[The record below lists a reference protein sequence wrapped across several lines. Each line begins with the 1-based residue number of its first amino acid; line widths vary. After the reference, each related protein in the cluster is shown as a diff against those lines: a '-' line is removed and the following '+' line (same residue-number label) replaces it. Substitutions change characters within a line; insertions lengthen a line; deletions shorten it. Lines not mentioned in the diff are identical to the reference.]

1 MFLEILNAIYLSD
14 YKIRLFFNNG
24 QNMVV
29 DFSDELNERIFE
41 PLKDKSVFQLFI
53 IKYNTIEWSNGA
65 DFAPEYLFELGKSQ
79 MELNK
84 KYAV

>member
-29 DFSDELNERIFE
+29 DFSDELNGRIFE
-41 PLKDKSVFQLFI
+41 PLREKSVFKLFI

-65 DFAPEYLFELGKSQ
+65 DFAPEYLFELGKCQ
-79 MELNK
+79 MEMNK

>member
-1 MFLEILNAIYLSD
+1 MFLEILNATYLAD

-24 QNMVV
+24 QNMII
-29 DFSDELNERIFE
+29 DFSDELNGRIFE
-41 PLKDKSVFQLFI
+41 PLKEKSVFQVFT

-79 MELNK
+79 MEINQ